1 MCFVKVERGN
11 LLVKECTLQRNRRPQ
26 PISYKMSKR
35 YCFSF

>member
-1 MCFVKVERGN
+1 VHIEDN
-11 LLVKECTLQRNRRPQ
+11 LVHFFLECTLQRNTRPQ